1 MSLKIKAYASYFVS
15 FLINNLDDFSNLRAI
30 ILFGSSARGDADKDS
45 DVDIF
50 IDIKKSNKNEEKKIN
65 KILEDFYKSR
75 EALLFKTQGIDNKI
89 NLIVGRLDE
98 WKELKESIDSKGFF
112 FYGPYISGKTSG
124 KKHAIIYWDE
134 IGENRGAF
142 LNKIYGFKVKGKRYK
157 GFLEINNG
165 KRLGKSCAI
174 IPIENLNELEKILR
188 YYKVNAKIVEVYVWV
203 VKINLAF

>member
-98 WKELKESIDSKGFF
+98 WKELKESIVFF
-112 FYGPYISGKTSG
+112 LWPLYFWK
-124 KKHAIIYWDE
+124 DE
-134 IGENRGAF
+134 WQEACDN
-142 LNKIYGFKVKGKRYK
+142 L
-157 GFLEINNG
+157 
-165 KRLGKSCAI
+165 LG
-174 IPIENLNELEKILR
+174 
-188 YYKVNAKIVEVYVWV
+188 
-203 VKINLAF
+203 